1 MNEYAKNREEM
12 PASRLLTTVDIPACL
27 ELCRAAGWNQLD
39 ADWRALIANEP
50 SGCIGIELDGIIVS
64 TATAVIN
71 PAGIGWIGMV
81 LTHPGHRGHG
91 YATQLLKESIALLET
106 RGVATMKLDATDLGE
121 PLYRKLGFAG
131 EAPIER
137 WRRDPAP
144 CATAPL
150 SGTYQAPL
158 HHAAI
163 PIEAI
168 AQSSKAWAACRDGA
182 DARYFGPCYA
192 AEAASADAV
201 ARALIAQYEARP
213 FYWDLFPSHAA
224 AEVAARL
231 GFAPVRKLLRM
242 VRGQMAATP
251 PETFA
256 IAGFEWG

>member
-1 MNEYAKNREEM
+1 MNEYAKNREQM
-12 PASRLLTTVDIPACL
+12 PASRPLTFDDLPACL
-27 ELCRAAGWNQLD
+27 ALCRTAGWNQIE
-39 ADWRALIANEP
+39 ADWRALLAAEP
-50 SGCIGIELDGIIVS
+50 RGCIGIEAGGVIVS

-81 LTHPGHRGHG
+81 LTHPDHRGHG
-91 YATQLLKESIALLET
+91 YATQLLKDSIAHLEN

-121 PLYRKLGFAG
+121 PLYRKLGFDD

-144 CATAPL
+144 CDAANIC
-150 SGTYQAPL
+150 GTYGGEL
-158 HHAAI
+158 HHASI

-168 AQSSKAWAACRDGA
+168 EQSSSAWAACRDGA
-182 DARYFGPCYA
+182 NARYFGPCYA
-192 AEAASADAV
+192 GAAESAEAV
-201 ARALIAQYEARP
+201 ARALVAPRADRP
-213 FYWDLFPSHAA
+213 FYWDLFPQHPA

-231 GFAPVRKLLRM
+231 GFTPVRKLLRM
-242 VRGQMAATP
+242 VRGKATATP